1 GAMRSAPEMPVLS
14 LLRTLSSQAAA
25 GWRAIRGLP
34 PIRRVR
40 ALVKLA
46 AEAGTQGYPPDTR
59 RRLKILNMI
68 AYLIAITT
76 LIYAIQQSV
85 QDFHTYAPMILL
97 NLVLV
102 VTVLLVP
109 FAHRFNAIAGGL
121 LIVGAEYTALLGFG
135 DFFSRD
141 GGAQLQYIIAAAA
154 CFVIFDLKR
163 IRLIA
168 FLVALALVLHLCVWF
183 WFPAE
188 GRVGPG
194 EQAVADS
201 LYLQGAVTTFVL
213 IAASVWYA
221 FSL

>member
-1 GAMRSAPEMPVLS
+1 MRAAWEMPILS
-14 LLRTLSSQAAA
+14 FLRTLSSHAAA
-25 GWRAIRGLP
+25 IWRAFRGLP
-34 PIRRVR
+34 YVRRVR
-40 ALVKLA
+40 AVLKRL

-121 LIVGAEYTALLGFG
+121 LIVGSEYT
-135 DFFSRD
+135 
-141 GGAQLQYIIAAAA
+141 
-154 CFVIFDLKR
+154 
-163 IRLIA
+163 
-168 FLVALALVLHLCVWF
+168 
-183 WFPAE
+183 
-188 GRVGPG
+188 
-194 EQAVADS
+194 
-201 LYLQGAVTTFVL
+201 
-213 IAASVWYA
+213 
-221 FSL
+221 